1 MSAELLFSTR
11 PGIWGRG
18 ALVLWRRVL
27 KPRCSS
33 TSRSTTQEGQTA
45 GDQLE
50 KLSLCSALFS
60 FGGTLPAI
68 VGLTEMYCIRLWV
81 EFFLYCG
88 YVIELKEAFA

>member
-1 MSAELLFSTR
+1 MSAELLFGTR
-11 PGIWGRG
+11 PSIWGRG
-18 ALVLWRRVL
+18 ALALRRCVLE
-27 KPRCSS
+27 PRCSS
-33 TSRSTTQEGQTA
+33 ALRSATREGQTA
-45 GDQLE
+45 GDQLQ